1 MPTSQTACTCHS
13 MDKAGQQKGNV
24 ALRFLVAPSSFSDK
38 VPNHLW
44 LHLCPE
50 LEDHPWQDT
59 GQCCC
64 PSSVFSEGI
73 KAVGILLS
81 TPQSLI
87 RCLYF
92 FFSFFRRGRVLGL
105 EGREECIALQG
116 REEGVF
122 CFVEHDLL
130 SH

>member
-13 MDKAGQQKGNV
+13 LDKTCQQKGSV
-24 ALRFLVAPSSFSDK
+24 ALRSLVTHSSFSDR
-38 VPNHLW
+38 VPNHLG
-44 LHLCPE
+44 LHLSPE
-50 LEDHPWQDT
+50 LEDHSWQDP

-64 PSSVFSEGI
+64 PSCVFSVGT
-73 KAVGILLS
+73 KAVGILSS

-87 RCLYF
+87 HCFCF
-92 FFSFFRRGRVLGL
+92 FIPFFCRGRVLGL
-105 EGREECIALQG
+105 EGREECITK
-116 REEGVF
+116 EGVF